1 MCFVIPSRGMSFVN
15 IVCTERGNNCNGAVG
30 ALFAWC
36 NPIKNLHHTPAL
48 ITSISSK
55 NPTLCLHHTD
65 AICMHLIRQASW
77 MAWLGLLSLL
87 KCLGLV
93 VACRMERVDAANHSQ
108 SPFHGP
114 HGRSTNTR
122 QVNVSESNYFYFLI
136 FLFVFLLEEQE
147 SCTTSFC
154 CSVRANRQQDGRTD
168 GKYQQ
173 LHWMIGVCLQTSS
186 LMAKV
191 QSCHLA
197 YFLCLTIQTHVSLTT
212 QMTYQFE
219 INPISQRI
227 ILL

>member
-15 IVCTERGNNCNGAVG
+15 IVCTKRGNGAVG

-55 NPTLCLHHTD
+55 NPTLCHHHRRHLYASHQVGIMDGLVGLAEFTEVLGIGCCLPHGACGCSKSQPITIPWSTWSVHKHKAGKCIRVKLFLFFNFSVCFSAGRTRVLHHQ
-65 AICMHLIRQASW
+65 LLL
-77 MAWLGLLSLL
+77 LGEG
-87 KCLGLV
+87 KQIVGW
-93 VACRMERVDAANHSQ
+93 
-108 SPFHGP
+108 
-114 HGRSTNTR
+114 T
-122 QVNVSESNYFYFLI
+122 
-136 FLFVFLLEEQE
+136 
-147 SCTTSFC
+147 
-154 CSVRANRQQDGRTD
+154 DGRTD

-197 YFLCLTIQTHVSLTT
+197 
-212 QMTYQFE
+212 
-219 INPISQRI
+219 
-227 ILL
+227 